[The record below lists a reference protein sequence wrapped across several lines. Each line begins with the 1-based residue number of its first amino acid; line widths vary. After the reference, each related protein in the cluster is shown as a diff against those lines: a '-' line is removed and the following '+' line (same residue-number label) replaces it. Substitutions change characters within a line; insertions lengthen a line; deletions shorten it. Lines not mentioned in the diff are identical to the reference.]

1 VTVSLDPRAAEVRKI
16 LESRTFRDTE
26 ALKRLFDYLAQQA
39 LNNKGSDLKE
49 YTVGIEAFGKP
60 EDYDPQTDSSVRVQ
74 TGKLR
79 QKLDAYY
86 RTEGIEDD
94 FIIEL
99 PKGHFN
105 LEFRRRHP
113 ATVVEAPKEAL
124 KNRFPWLWIASGVF
138 LLLFALVSVLY
149 VTRHRRPGPG
159 TAWTPEMQEFW
170 GPFLASP
177 RPVMVALG
185 TPLFVKV
192 GTSTF
197 FRDTTLNDWD
207 SASKSDQVR
216 NVERMTG
223 AAHSSPSFN
232 YTPIGEAEGA
242 FQLER
247 LLLPRGHD
255 LLLEASSDL
264 TWEDISRY
272 NMIFL
277 GPPKYI
283 PQTLDLPIPQD
294 FEILHHRVHNLRP
307 APGESQFFED
317 RWNSD
322 RTNLEEG
329 HALISRLPGLHGSG
343 EILVLAGSSTESTRA
358 AVEFVTRPEY
368 VASLVRQMHERGG
381 IPQWFQVVIHVRF
394 KSKTPIA
401 IELVTMHALK

>member
-1 VTVSLDPRAAEVRKI
+1 VTVSLDPRAAEVRKV

-39 LNNKGSDLKE
+39 LKNKGSDLKE

-74 TGKLR
+74 AGKLR

-86 RTEGIEDD
+86 REEGLEDD
-94 FIIEL
+94 FVVTL

-105 LEFRRRHP
+105 LEFCLRHTE
-113 ATVVEAPKEAL
+113 TVADAPK
-124 KNRFPWLWIASGVF
+124 RHFPWLLVAGGVCLLTVLTLALF
-138 LLLFALVSVLY
+138 LYGARHHHPVSE
-149 VTRHRRPGPG
+149 TG
-159 TAWTPEMQEFW
+159 WTPQMQEFW
-170 GPFLASP
+170 GPFLESK

-192 GTSTF
+192 GTGIF
-197 FRDTTLNDWD
+197 FRDTTINSWD
-207 SASKSDQVR
+207 SASTSDKVKSIEKSVGTT
-216 NVERMTG
+216 NST
-223 AAHSSPSFN
+223 PSYN
-232 YTPIGEAEGA
+232 YTPIGEAAGA

-247 LLLPRGHD
+247 LLLPHGHD
-255 LLLEASSDL
+255 LMLEASSDL

-294 FEILHHRVHNLRP
+294 FEILHHRIHNLRP
-307 APGESQFFED
+307 AQGEPQFFED
-317 RWNSD
+317 K
-322 RTNLEEG
+322 RTPNTANLEEG
-329 HALISRLPGLHGSG
+329 HALISRFPGLHGSG

-368 VASLVRQMHERGG
+368 VAYLIKKMHERGG
-381 IPQWFQVVIHVRF
+381 IPKWFQIVIRVRF
-394 KSKTPIA
+394 RSNTPIA
-401 IELVTMHALK
+401 IELASIHALQ